1 MSDSDVVGSMF
12 ALFLMMCIALPMTIL
27 VIWSII
33 WAYNDANKRGRSGC
47 LVALMVFFVTWP
59 AGLLIW
65 LVFRP
70 EQKEPPKY
78 SD

>member
-1 MSDSDVVGSMF
+1 
-12 ALFLMMCIALPMTIL
+12 MCIALPMTIL

-33 WAYNDANKRGRSGC
+33 WAYNDANKRGKSGC

-59 AGLLIW
+59 AGLIIW

-70 EQKEPPKY
+70 EEKEPPR
-78 SD
+78 